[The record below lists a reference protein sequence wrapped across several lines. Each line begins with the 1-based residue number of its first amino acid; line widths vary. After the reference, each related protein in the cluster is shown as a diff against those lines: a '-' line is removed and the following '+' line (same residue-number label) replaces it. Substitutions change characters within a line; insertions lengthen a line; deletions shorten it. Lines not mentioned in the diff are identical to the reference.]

1 MNCIYLRVITLKFYL
16 LDFQPIDEERMI
28 DLEPNEIM
36 NPNSDQQIPSE
47 QLMDNCVTD
56 MSSSRT

>member
-16 LDFQPIDEERMI
+16 LGFQPIDEERMI